1 MYIEKTVEDESLGSV
16 LKLKDNTTILGDC
29 ENGTLFFYDM
39 GNEQY
44 KITKNNHSGS
54 ILALLLIE
62 DTFYLVQKI
71 RQLKYGIL
79 VINKRKTIMF
89 G

>member
-44 KITKNNHSGS
+44 KIP
-54 ILALLLIE
+54 LV
-62 DTFYLVQKI
+62 YL
-71 RQLKYGIL
+71 
-79 VINKRKTIMF
+79 
-89 G
+89 

>member
-44 KITKNNHSGS
+44 KITKNNHTER
-54 ILALLLIE
+54 INALLFI
-62 DTFYLVQKI
+62 DDNTFLSCSSDNTIKVW
-71 RQLKYGIL
+71 KY
-79 VINKRKTIMF
+79 
-89 G
+89 